1 MAELDWVLDCAV
13 LPLTTFVIAVVDWV
27 ILAVWPELPLTT
39 VVAEVDW
46 ALVCAVLLLTTL
58 VIAVVDWVIL
68 AVWLE
73 LPLTIVD
80 LVLGSESVLTD
91 APVEGVLNESGVV
104 AFGVTVDWVLVCG
117 VVLGTR
123 VVDGTV
129 VVVVVV
135 VVVGAAR
142 NKRSIFHSL
151 A

>member
-1 MAELDWVLDCAV
+1 MKAELDWVLDCAV

-27 ILAVWPELPLTT
+27 ILAVWLEFTLTT

-46 ALVCAVLLLTTL
+46 VLVCSVLPLTTL
-58 VIAVVDWVIL
+58 VIAVDWVIL

-135 VVVGAAR
+135 VGAAR